1 MRPMTRLR
9 PLPAA
14 LALVLVGPIA
24 ACRNAPGDAPK
35 PAPPAKVDNAKP
47 EGALATVT
55 LTDEAERHLG
65 IKTEKVV
72 MEDVRSTRTVGG
84 EATVP
89 AGRSVVV
96 TAPAAGTLAA
106 PAKRPPALGPVSSG
120 EAIFELLPLQ
130 SDRNLRAD
138 AERDVHEA
146 DARLT
151 EATQR
156 LQRLEQLLAE
166 GSASQRS
173 VEEARAARAVA
184 AATAEAAKR
193 RLESTAR
200 LPIGPRGELALTAPF
215 NGMITAIRAAP
226 GQTVAAGAPIAE
238 IAQLSQLWI
247 RVPLYPGDLTAVDV
261 AQAASVAR
269 LGEETTGPWHTASRI
284 AGPPAADPSAASV
297 DLFFQIDNA
306 SRTIRPGERLT
317 VRLPLKASER
327 ALVVPQSAVIYDVGG
342 GAWVY
347 ELRSPHV
354 YARRRVELRS
364 QAGDR
369 MIVARGLAE
378 GLTIVTVG
386 AAELYSTEFYVN
398 K

>member
-1 MRPMTRLR
+1 MTSLR
-9 PLPAA
+9 SLTA
-14 LALVLVGPIA
+14 ALVLSLLAPIV
-24 ACRNAPGDAPK
+24 ACRDAPGDAK
-35 PAPPAKVDNAKP
+35 PTAQPPAKVENAKP

-55 LTDEAERHLG
+55 LTEEAERHLG
-65 IKTEKVV
+65 VKTEKVV

-89 AGRSVVV
+89 AGRSIVV

-106 PAKRPPALGPVSSG
+106 SAKRLPALGPVSRG
-120 EAIFELLPLQ
+120 ETIFELVPLQ
-130 SDRNLRAD
+130 ADRNLRAD
-138 AERDVHEA
+138 VERDLEEA
-146 DARLT
+146 AARLT

-173 VEEARAARAVA
+173 VEEARAARTVA
-184 AATAEAAKR
+184 AATAENAKR

-215 NGMITAIRAAP
+215 DGMVTAIRAAP

-247 RVPLYPGDLTAVDV
+247 RVPLYPGDLTAVDA

-269 LGEETTGPWHTASRI
+269 LGEETTGPWHSASRV
-284 AGPPAADPSAASV
+284 AGPPAADPTAASV

-327 ALVVPQSAVIYDVGG
+327 ALVVPQSAVVYDIGG

-347 ELRSPHV
+347 ERRSPHL
-354 YARRRVELRS
+354 YARRRVELRG